1 MTAQSV
7 ARRYAAALMAA
18 SQAPLDDGLD
28 RRLAELAQT
37 LTSSEGRLL
46 FFNPTISA
54 SAKRALVQKLVGES
68 DILYRFLA
76 VVIEHGREQLIEEVA
91 RAFHHLVLTQAG
103 YTEAV
108 VETARVLD
116 TNEQELARM
125 ALDRF
130 LGKKSWPTFQVEPA
144 LIGGIR
150 VRFGDRMIDGTVAGD
165 LSRLRNLLSQ
175 ANQSEVSP

>member
-1 MTAQSV
+1 MTGESV

-18 SQAPLDDGLD
+18 SRTSFDELDCRLTA
-28 RRLAELAQT
+28 LAET
-37 LTSSEGRLL
+37 LTSREGRLL

-76 VVIEHGREQLIEEVA
+76 VVIEHGREPLIEEVA
-91 RAFHHLVLTQAG
+91 RSFHHLVLTQAG

-116 TNEQELARM
+116 ANEQELARM

-130 LGKKSWPTFQVEPA
+130 LGKKSWPNFQVDPA

-150 VRFGDRMIDGTVAGD
+150 VRFGDRMIDGTVSGD